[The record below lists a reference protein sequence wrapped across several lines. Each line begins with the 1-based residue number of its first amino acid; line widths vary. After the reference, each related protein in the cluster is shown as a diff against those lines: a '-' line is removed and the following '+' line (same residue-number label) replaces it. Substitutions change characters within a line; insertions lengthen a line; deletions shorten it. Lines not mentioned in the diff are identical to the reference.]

1 MEDVYKE
8 AINTFG
14 KKMQLLVAIEE
25 LGELM
30 KEVIKALRGKEDI
43 DHIAEEAA
51 DVEIMLEQLKLMY
64 GIDTSKIK
72 AAKIERLKSLLKV
85 GENA

>member
-43 DHIAEEAA
+43 DHIAEETA
-51 DVEIMLEQLKLMY
+51 DVEIMVEQLKLMY
-64 GIDTSKIK
+64 GIDNSKIK

>member
-8 AINTFG
+8 AIDTFG

-72 AAKIERLKSLLKV
+72 ATKIERLKRLLKV